1 MRTHY
6 ENLKVAQNAPEEVVR
21 AAYRAMSLLYHPDR
35 NGGSADAHKIMQII
49 NDAYAVLSDPLERAL
64 YDQKLARSRTA
75 TAQDWH
81 DQTTHAVRRP
91 AVPKRSWWHTLGS
104 IVFWDLRLTLFAI
117 IMAGAGINALF
128 ETKRP
133 RVPYLPSP
141 PTSSLGSSDRY
152 SSPTYRP
159 AMPAKPAYVRPA
171 TAPNGY
177 PWPKHASYLT
187 GTQQLHTGGL
197 SSVTIDNTRNSSDVF
212 LKLVSLS
219 ATNGYPVSLCFIP
232 AFSQFTFRGVV
243 HGRYDVR
250 YKDLSTGGLSKTEEF
265 LLQETK
271 TFSGTEYS
279 DLTLTLYK
287 VTNGNMHT
295 ETIDES
301 EF

>member
-1 MRTHY
+1 M
-6 ENLKVAQNAPEEVVR
+6 
-21 AAYRAMSLLYHPDR
+21 PDK
-35 NGGSADAHKIMQII
+35 H
-49 NDAYAVLSDPLERAL
+49 
-64 YDQKLARSRTA
+64 
-75 TAQDWH
+75 
-81 DQTTHAVRRP
+81 
-91 AVPKRSWWHTLGS
+91 
-104 IVFWDLRLTLFAI
+104 
-117 IMAGAGINALF
+117 
-128 ETKRP
+128 
-133 RVPYLPSP
+133 
-141 PTSSLGSSDRY
+141 
-152 SSPTYRP
+152 
-159 AMPAKPAYVRPA
+159 AYVRPA

-177 PWPKHASYLT
+177 PWPKHASYLN

-212 LKLVSLS
+212 LKLVSLR
-219 ATNGYPVSLCFIP
+219 ATNSYPVSLCFIP
-232 AFSQFTFRGVV
+232 AFSQFTIRGVL

-287 VTNGNMHT
+287 VINGNMHT